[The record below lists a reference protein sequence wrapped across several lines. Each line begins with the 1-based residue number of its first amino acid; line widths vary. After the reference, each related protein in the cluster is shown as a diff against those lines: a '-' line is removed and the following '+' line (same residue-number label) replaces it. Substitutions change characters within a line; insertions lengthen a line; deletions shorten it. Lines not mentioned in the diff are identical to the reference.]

1 MLKIAHIS
9 DIHIHNYKMLDEQ
22 KQVFEKLYESLK
34 QEKPDYIFLTGDVF
48 HVKTNITPEAYE
60 TCYNFFLSLSEI
72 TDVHMIIGNHDISLS
87 NKGRLDS
94 ITPVFNAVKKIKNNI
109 YFHKYTGTFALNND
123 TQVYVLSFLDKAY
136 EKQKFEPDPDKINIV
151 LYHGGVKGAMTDSGW
166 IVPHGD
172 VDLKTLRNFDYGL
185 IGDIH
190 KANQSVDGLGRI
202 RYAGS
207 LCQNTFGEDND
218 KGYLIWEIENKND
231 YDVRHIHIPNPKPYI
246 TIHIDKDGD
255 IFNVDKISKNC
266 RLRVT
271 SELPEINVKSILHEY
286 QEKFA
291 LDSITFINKKQNQVG
306 ETNIKNYRDEE
317 SQVSLLKEFFADK
330 NVDDDT
336 LNKIIYINNEIYK
349 EVSAEQDINRH
360 ISWKLL
366 KLEWTNLFNYGEN
379 NFINFENRE
388 GLYGLFGKNY
398 SGKSSV
404 IDALLFAIYGTTS
417 KNIRK
422 NLNILNI
429 KKNTGSATVY
439 VDISGKKYKIH
450 RTIEKYQKK
459 VKGVATDDAK
469 SNVDFFLMED
479 SELKNLNGSEKFD
492 TDKIISKYFGTIDDF
507 LTTCLSSQNGQLSFI
522 NEGSTKRKEILA
534 KFLDIEFYDACH
546 KAGKEKFSSY
556 KSIFEK
562 YKMRKFDDEL
572 SSLQDKKDSLGKEIM
587 SLEERRKELLHL
599 ILSTQTEEHMQSSL
613 IYQAKQE
620 KEAVIS
626 SIRDLIS
633 EISEIDKQL
642 SLLDKKTLDDNISL
656 FDYASSKINE
666 YKNFIIINE
675 KDLSLCKK
683 DANDLKLLPCTEQMK
698 TVCPYVSKA
707 KQNSDKISSIEE
719 ALNKNKAFLSD
730 LSSKFDNLKMLKVN
744 SITKLGELNALS
756 ERKKIYEANLIKL
769 KAKLQKLENELSG
782 YSSLSEEEGEKFNKL
797 EKVKAEDAEVS
808 QQLNDMNREFGT
820 IMQKI
825 AATEQEKNDY
835 EICKQNFHAY
845 ELYCDAVHSNGIPYM
860 IIKSNINIVNSEL
873 EKVLGSICDFTARFE
888 PIENKLDINLFSPG
902 LEITRPIENGSGA
915 ERTLVSMAIR
925 TALTNI
931 TTLPKS
937 NLFILDEP
945 GTALDISSM
954 KGLTKYLEE
963 MKNYFDLTLLISHI
977 DYLKDSVDQS
987 IEVQTNN
994 EGFAFIQ
1001 Y

>member
-1 MLKIAHIS
+1 MFKIAHIS

-22 KQVFEKLYESLK
+22 KQVFEKLYESLRE
-34 QEKPDYIFLTGDVF
+34 EKPNYIFLTGDVF

-60 TCYNFFLSLSEI
+60 TCYNFFLSLSDI

-94 ITPVFNAVKKIKNNI
+94 ITPVFNAVKKIKDNI
-109 YFHKYTGTFALNND
+109 YFHKYTGTFSLND
-123 TQVYVLSFLDKAY
+123 ETQVYVLSFLDKVY
-136 EKQKFEPDPDKINIV
+136 EKQKFELDNNKINIA

-218 KGYLIWEIENKND
+218 KGYLIWEIENKDD

-255 IFNVDKISKNC
+255 IFNVEKISKNC

-291 LDSITFINKKQNQVG
+291 LDSVTFINKKQNQVG

-317 SQVSLLKEFFADK
+317 SQVSLIKEFFEGK
-330 NVDDDT
+330 NVDDET

-349 EVSAEQDINRH
+349 EISSEQEINRH
-360 ISWKLL
+360 INWKLL
-366 KLEWTNLFNYGEN
+366 KLEWSNLFNYGEN

-422 NLNILNI
+422 NLNILNNT
-429 KKNTGSATVY
+429 KNTGFATVY

-450 RTIEKYQKK
+450 RTLERYQKK
-459 VKGVATDDAK
+459 IKGISTDDAK
-469 SNVDFFLMED
+469 SNVDFFLMESD
-479 SELKNLNGSEKFD
+479 KLENLNGSEKFD
-492 TDKIISKYFGTIDDF
+492 TDKIISKYFGGIDDF
-507 LTTCLSSQNGQLSFI
+507 LTTCLSSQNGQFSFI

-572 SSLQDKKDSLGKEIM
+572 LV
-587 SLEERRKELLHL
+587 LEEQRVLLSQDINALEDKRKELLAL
-599 ILSTQTEEHMQSSL
+599 ILDTQAEEHLQNSL
-613 IYQAKQE
+613 IFKAKQE
-620 KEAVIS
+620 KEINLLS
-626 SIRDLIS
+626 TRDLTN
-633 EISEIDKQL
+633 ELYEIDKQI
-642 SLLDKKTLDDNISL
+642 SLLDKKTLEDNIIL

-666 YKNFIIINE
+666 YKNSILINE

-683 DANDLKLLPCTEQMK
+683 DQNDLKGLPCTEQMK

-707 KQNSDKISSIEE
+707 KSNSDRISLLEE
-719 ALNKNKAFLSD
+719 SLRKNKAFLDD
-730 LSSKFDNLKMLKVN
+730 LSGKFDNLKILKAN
-744 SITKLGELNALS
+744 SISKLGELNALL
-756 ERKKIYEANLIKL
+756 ERKKIFETNLSKL
-769 KAKLQKLENELSG
+769 KVQLIWLEKELNG
-782 YSSLSEEEGEKFNKL
+782 FSSSSDDEEKFNKF
-797 EKVKAEDAEVS
+797 EKVKSDNLELT
-808 QQLNDMNREFGT
+808 QKINDMNRELG
-820 IMQKI
+820 IVMQKI
-825 AATEQEKNDY
+825 SSTNIEKNDY
-835 EICKQNFHAY
+835 EICRQNFHAY

-873 EKVLGSICDFTARFE
+873 EKVLGSICDFTAKFE

-902 LEITRPIENGSGA
+902 LNITRPIENGSGA

-987 IEVQTNN
+987 IEVQTNSD
-994 EGFAFIQ
+994 GLAFIQ